1 MTATPAPPEVGEL
14 RQLFR
19 YLQELRS
26 LHETQG
32 IEEITTPSGQTWSL
46 WDIEYLYEQART
58 RLTRAQWQAIDL
70 FLVQDHRES
79 DAAELMGVS
88 RTNPIGMY
96 ATLGLGRLLDAIK
109 AGEIARF
116 RPPAD
121 ADLAES
127 DLRRSRRLLHNLAGE
142 IKKNTEVVLD
152 DCWRYLPT
160 PPGQVPRVRVRSRAT
175 SSGWLYLHPMLVMY
189 AAHVGPLPAETYLGH
204 RQQSW
209 PLHLAC
215 VNYAHAHLHAQ
226 SQ

>member
-1 MTATPAPPEVGEL
+1 VTASPAPPEVGEL

-26 LHETQG
+26 LYETQG
-32 IEEITTPSGQTWSL
+32 IEEITTPSGRTWSL
-46 WDIEYLYEQART
+46 WDIEHLYEQARA
-58 RLTRAQWQAIDL
+58 RLTRAQFRAIDL

-88 RTNPIGMY
+88 RTNPVGMY
-96 ATLGLGRLLDAIK
+96 ATLGLGRLLDAIRS
-109 AGEIARF
+109 GEIARF
-116 RPPAD
+116 RPAPD
-121 ADLAES
+121 LELAEH

-160 PPGQVPRVRVRSRAT
+160 PPGKTPRVRVRSLVTA
-175 SSGWLYLHPMLVMY
+175 SGWLYLHPMLVMY
-189 AAHVGPLPAETYLGH
+189 AAHIGPVPADTRIGH
-204 RQQSW
+204 RQSW

-215 VNYAHAHLHAQ
+215 VNYAHAHLHVQ
-226 SQ
+226 PR

>member
-14 RQLFR
+14 RALFR

-26 LHETQG
+26 LHETRG
-32 IEEITTPSGQTWSL
+32 TEEITTPAGRTWSL
-46 WDIEYLYEQART
+46 WDIEYLYEQARR
-58 RLTRAQWQAIDL
+58 RLTRAQFQAIDL

-88 RTNPIGMY
+88 RTNPVGMY

-116 RPPAD
+116 RPAAD
-121 ADLAES
+121 PDLVDR
-127 DLRRSRRLLHNLAGE
+127 DLHRSRRLLHNLAGE
-142 IKKNTEVVLD
+142 IKKHTEVVLD

-160 PPGQVPRVRVRSRAT
+160 PPGRVPRVRVRSHVT

-189 AAHVGPLPAETYLGH
+189 AAHIGPVPPGALVGH
-204 RQQSW
+204 RQSW

-215 VNYAHAHLHAQ
+215 VNYAHAHLHVQ
-226 SQ
+226 